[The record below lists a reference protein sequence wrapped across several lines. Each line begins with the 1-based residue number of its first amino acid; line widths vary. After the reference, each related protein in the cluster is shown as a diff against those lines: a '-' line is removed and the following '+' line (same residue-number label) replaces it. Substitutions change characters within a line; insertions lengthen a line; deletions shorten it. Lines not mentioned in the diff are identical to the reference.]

1 MNTLSIKKL
10 GFAFGSTGALLYLGC
25 IILMV
30 TVGQEG
36 TVAFFN
42 TLLHG
47 LDTSTIIRMDI
58 PWWQGVLGFIQIF
71 ILGWLSG
78 ALIAAIYNS
87 GIPKEKSK

>member
-10 GFAFGSTGALLYLGC
+10 GFAFGSTAALLYLGC

-47 LDTSTIIRMDI
+47 LDTSGIIRMEI
-58 PWWQGVLGFIQIF
+58 PWWQGVFGLIQIF

-78 ALIAAIYNS
+78 ALIAAIYNF
-87 GIPKEKSK
+87 GLPKEQSQ